1 MSNTLITPYGA
12 GAMRAHDAAKFL
24 GVAVSTFWRWVK
36 EGRLPKGRRLSSR
49 CTVWLRADIERFL
62 RKAGRRSPCPE
73 YKKTLLADRTFRPPI
88 PAALAPTLPWS
99 SSTAPSF
106 GICVGDPACG
116 SIAAA

>member
-1 MSNTLITPYGA
+1 MVHLNTIGGFLMQNNSTTNQ

-62 RKAGRRSPCPE
+62 EEGGEA
-73 YKKTLLADRTFRPPI
+73 
-88 PAALAPTLPWS
+88 
-99 SSTAPSF
+99 
-106 GICVGDPACG
+106 
-116 SIAAA
+116 

>member
-1 MSNTLITPYGA
+1 MTGLFYKNNLYKYVKTFGGILFRFFPLFLSNDAAILQANLLGGFFMPNTLITPYGA

-62 RKAGRRSPCPE
+62 EEGGEA
-73 YKKTLLADRTFRPPI
+73 
-88 PAALAPTLPWS
+88 
-99 SSTAPSF
+99 
-106 GICVGDPACG
+106 
-116 SIAAA
+116 